1 MVAVT
6 DYMND
11 VLACFKKQVGQ
22 YITVDIHGRMFV
34 NVPFRCHPLYV
45 LPNFL
50 FDYEAFGKLPLEFVM
65 DGAGCFEF
73 KLSP

>member
-1 MVAVT
+1 
-6 DYMND
+6 
-11 VLACFKKQVGQ
+11 
-22 YITVDIHGRMFV
+22 MFV

-50 FDYEAFGKLPLEFVM
+50 FDYEAFSKLPLEFVM